1 MFDRTLLPNAQAY
14 YGQYF
19 AFKGNKAKHLV
30 PCCFHHD
37 KTASLSTDM
46 VSGRFYCFGCSAS
59 GGDVLDFHRL
69 KHGLD
74 FVEAAKDLGVWTDT
88 TQDTFD

>member
-1 MFDRTLLPNAQAY
+1 MFDRDLLPNPQAY

-37 KTASLSTDM
+37 KTASLSIDM
-46 VSGRFYCFGCSAS
+46 V
-59 GGDVLDFHRL
+59 VLIWCQAVL
-69 KHGLD
+69 IAL
-74 FVEAAKDLGVWTDT
+74 VAVQVVAM
-88 TQDTFD
+88 